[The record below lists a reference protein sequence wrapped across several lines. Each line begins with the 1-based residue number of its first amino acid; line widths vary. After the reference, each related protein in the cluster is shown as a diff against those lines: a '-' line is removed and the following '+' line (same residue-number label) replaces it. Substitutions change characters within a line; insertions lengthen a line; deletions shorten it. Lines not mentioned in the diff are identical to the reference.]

1 MPEPGAVRP
10 HRSPYGWRGLAGDA
24 AGGTVAALICARLW
38 PCQAQLMGRPPAP
51 GLFTSILTAPITAVL
66 GRNPVLI
73 GGTAARRFPS
83 SRMERADA
91 TAFLVTA
98 AAVLATNAV
107 AAVATAGCFMPPE
120 TFWKNL
126 PQCRGSWPGFE
137 SEPSSLERRIS
148 DHLLTGKPRTSR
160 FAWRMANLQEIN
172 STRPTVPAVPRDSSR
187 SCQGWPGWW
196 GFLREQERWAIEPD
210 HALVDPCHAVRYIP
224 KPRTGSR

>member
-24 AGGTVAALICARLW
+24 AGGTVAALICARPW
-38 PCQAQLMGRPPAP
+38 PCQAQLMGRPPPAL
-51 GLFTSILTAPITAVL
+51 GLF
-66 GRNPVLI
+66 
-73 GGTAARRFPS
+73 
-83 SRMERADA
+83 
-91 TAFLVTA
+91 TA

-137 SEPSSLERRIS
+137 SEPSSLERLIS